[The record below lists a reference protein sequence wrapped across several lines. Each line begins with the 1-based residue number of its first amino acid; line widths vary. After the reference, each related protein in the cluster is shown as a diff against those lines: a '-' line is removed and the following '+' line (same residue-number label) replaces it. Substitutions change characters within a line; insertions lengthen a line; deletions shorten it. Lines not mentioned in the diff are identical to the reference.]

1 MSERDELRAVID
13 EAQTRFMAAIDDFP
27 DLVLE
32 TEPAVGAWSPR
43 DVTGHVVDWQ
53 EEALAAAR
61 HILGEKKPAWHPIKD
76 GEGYNMTQ
84 AAMRGTDSWSAVQR
98 DFANVREQIFA
109 FIDGLDEQQLK
120 AIGPYPWGEIGNLQR
135 LLRDIA
141 GHLDEHAAQLE
152 AWRLHRTG
160 VRVDRGFEQNS

>member
-1 MSERDELRAVID
+1 MSDRDELRAAID
-13 EAQTRFMAAIDDFP
+13 EAQTRFLAAIDDFP

-32 TEPAVGAWSPR
+32 TEAALGPWSPR

-53 EEALAAAR
+53 EETLAAAK
-61 HILGEKKPAWHPIKD
+61 HILGEKKPVWHPIKD

-84 AAMRGTDSWSAVQR
+84 AAMRGTDSWPSVRREFMQ
-98 DFANVREQIFA
+98 VREQILD

-135 LLRDIA
+135 LLYDIA
-141 GHLDEHAAQLE
+141 SHINEHAAQLE
-152 AWRLHRTG
+152 AWRLQRTG
-160 VRVDRGFEQNS
+160 ARI